1 MKCPRSA
8 CSCVWS
14 LFQVYVYQN
23 GGIKVFLLFG
33 TRLRP
38 DHQQSPKTQAATTPN
53 QLQLASARAHV
64 RISTRHVL
72 GMEITLLRTGP
83 EPGQV
88 DEWTGDAAEAEQ
100 KGKHVR
106 GGRRTAERTW
116 TWSGA
121 EKSQERFLF
130 RQRAADPRL
139 GLGELGGLGTSLKGP
154 AELQVSRED
163 RAEFFPS
170 V

>member
-1 MKCPRSA
+1 M
-8 CSCVWS
+8 CVS

-23 GGIKVFLLFG
+23 GGIKDFLLFG
-33 TRLRP
+33 ARLRP

-106 GGRRTAERTW
+106 GGDGGQQRGHGHGAERRRARKG
-116 TWSGA
+116 SCSDR
-121 EKSQERFLF
+121 E
-130 RQRAADPRL
+130 QRTHDL
-139 GLGELGGLGTSLKGP
+139 GWENW
-154 AELQVSRED
+154 ED
-163 RAEFFPS
+163 WGRH
-170 V
+170 